1 MSCGFPV
8 TRPTPLFI
16 DSRAT
21 LDLAADPVAF
31 KRTKHILRHAHELRD
46 RVLRRVF
53 APEYVESASQL
64 ADILTKALRV
74 HLHVALLDRL
84 LPVSGPPTPSAATVP
99 VLAMMARVKGGQ
111 RAIVLAL
118 LLRSLYGHAGL
129 PPARALARW
138 RLPAVTRRLDA
149 LAIAFGLRRPTR
161 VTRANLAAAVMLTYS
176 PAAVRRAGRGRFLD
190 LFPGSSITGVNRW
203 LRCLDRL
210 AFVRALQ

>member
-1 MSCGFPV
+1 M
-8 TRPTPLFI
+8 
-16 DSRAT
+16 
-21 LDLAADPVAF
+21 
-31 KRTKHILRHAHELRD
+31 
-46 RVLRRVF
+46 
-53 APEYVESASQL
+53 ESASQL

-99 VLAMMARVKGGQ
+99 VVAMMARVKGGQ
-111 RAIVLAL
+111 RAVALAL
-118 LLRSLYGHAGL
+118 LLQSLYGRAGS

-149 LAIAFGLRRPTR
+149 LAVAFGLRRPTR

-176 PAAVRRAGRGRFLD
+176 PAAVRRAGRRRFLD
-190 LFPGSSITGVNRW
+190 LFPGSSVTGVNRW